1 MVYLTVS
8 HILSLNDDLGF
19 LHEQCQSVKPFRFVG
34 VPKLTDEN
42 LLRWKLKIAANNHD
56 FSQIHL
62 A

>member
-1 MVYLTVS
+1 MVYLTY
-8 HILSLNDDLGF
+8 SLNDDLGF

-42 LLRWKLKIAANNHD
+42 LLRWKLKIAANKHD